1 MATEQRKMPA
11 RMADLASEY
20 NRTLF
25 LIRQVVEQT
34 VSTAIPVRVDSV
46 ERSGDGSGAGY
57 LSATPLVAQTDADG
71 NLIPPVSI
79 PKLPYFRLQHGTAA
93 VICDPVPGDIGLAVF
108 AQADCSR
115 LNGGG
120 EPVVPGTRRAFDM
133 SDGFYIGGFWGKAPE
148 VFIHLEQAGTIE
160 IEAPQA
166 ITIKAERVSIEAE
179 ALAEIKAPQIVL
191 DGAITG
197 GGSGGLDA
205 TFTGD
210 VTAQGVSLVH
220 HTHGGV
226 SSGPDDTGEPNGGG
240 A

>member
-1 MATEQRKMPA
+1 
-11 RMADLASEY
+11 
-20 NRTLF
+20 
-25 LIRQVVEQT
+25 
-34 VSTAIPVRVDSV
+34 
-46 ERSGDGSGAGY
+46 
-57 LSATPLVAQTDADG
+57 
-71 NLIPPVSI
+71 
-79 PKLPYFRLQHGTAA
+79 
-93 VICDPVPGDIGLAVF
+93 
-108 AQADCSR
+108 
-115 LNGGG
+115 
-120 EPVVPGTRRAFDM
+120 M

-166 ITIKAERVSIEAE
+166 ITIKAERVSIEAD

-197 GGSGGLDA
+197 GGSGQALA

>member
-25 LIRQVVEQT
+25 LIRQVISQS

-46 ERSGDGSGAGY
+46 TRSGEGSGAGY
-57 LSATPLVAQTDADG
+57 VSATPLVAQTDADG

-79 PKLPYFRLQHGTAA
+79 PRLPYFRLQHGTAA
-93 VICDPVPGDIGLAVF
+93 IICDPVPGDVGLVVF
-108 AQADCSR
+108 AQQDCSR
-115 LNGGG
+115 LKGGT
-120 EPVVPGTRRAFDM
+120 EPVVPGSFRSFDM
-133 SDGFYIGGFWGKAPE
+133 SDGFYVGGFWGKAPQ
-148 VFIHLEQAGTIE
+148 VFVHLEQSGAIS

-166 ITIKAERVSIEAE
+166 VTIKAAQVSIEASQR
-179 ALAEIKAPQIVL
+179 AEIKAPQIVL

-210 VTAQGVSLVH
+210 VTAGGVSLVH

-226 SSGPDDTGEPNGGG
+226 ESGPDNTGAPN
-240 A
+240 